1 MASPVALLVHC
12 RLLIFAAADF
22 LAPDGLEYYS
32 DSQYLAFY
40 FLEAWDKQGVE
51 RPPSVQLQ
59 PSSAVSLGA
68 AQSLEDLAV
77 SQGICPAQALPTFRA
92 MSFEISSLLGMRAE
106 GLAAFQAMRV
116 EVLAARVLT
125 PAMWA
130 GELTI
135 L

>member
-1 MASPVALLVHC
+1 
-12 RLLIFAAADF
+12 
-22 LAPDGLEYYS
+22 
-32 DSQYLAFY
+32 
-40 FLEAWDKQGVE
+40 
-51 RPPSVQLQ
+51 
-59 PSSAVSLGA
+59 
-68 AQSLEDLAV
+68 
-77 SQGICPAQALPTFRA
+77 

-106 GLAAFQAMRV
+106 GLAAFQAMSV